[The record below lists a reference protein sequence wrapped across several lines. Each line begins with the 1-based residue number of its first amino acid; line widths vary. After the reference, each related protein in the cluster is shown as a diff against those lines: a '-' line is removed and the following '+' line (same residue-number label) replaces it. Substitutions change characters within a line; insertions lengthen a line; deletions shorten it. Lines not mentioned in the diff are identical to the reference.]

1 MWRPA
6 LKRSIIYR
14 VSYVALHTLAIINIS
29 PSIRFLLEASRRGKC
44 TDEGAAQHAAGELAC
59 ISKRLEEQCTM
70 ACKADGEGSDGL
82 HQAPPRIGP
91 AGRRVAPRQRHV
103 AALAT
108 HVLRNY
114 PRQRLQPA
122 ANFQCWNSLPGGGFY
137 YLAVLT

>member
-14 VSYVALHTLAIINIS
+14 VSHVALHTLAIVHIS
-29 PSIRFLLEASRRGKC
+29 PFIRFLSEASRRGNC

-59 ISKRLEEQCTM
+59 IGERLEEQCTM

-91 AGRRVAPRQRHV
+91 AGRRVAPRQRHM
-103 AALAT
+103 AAPAA

-122 ANFQCWNSLPGGGFY
+122 ANFQFWNLLPGGGFY